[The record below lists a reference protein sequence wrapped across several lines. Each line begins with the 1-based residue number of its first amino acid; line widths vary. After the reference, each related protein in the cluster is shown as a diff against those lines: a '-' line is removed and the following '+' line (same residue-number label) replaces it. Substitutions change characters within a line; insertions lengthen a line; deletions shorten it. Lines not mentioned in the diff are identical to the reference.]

1 MKKLIVLCLLI
12 IGGSNA
18 IAQQVFT
25 LDSCRNMAINNNKQI
40 RIANEK
46 IKAAGYEKKSAFANY
61 LPGFDAVG
69 GYMYNSKEISLLSDK
84 QKEQLS
90 NAGTNTLA
98 PIMQQIIAQHPELGP
113 QLQQLG
119 AGIINSVNG
128 AGQSL
133 VNALR
138 TNTTNMFGGAIT
150 LTQPIYMG
158 GKIRAYNQ
166 ITKYAEELAK
176 TQKNTAVKDLVFQTD
191 EIYWQVVSLVYKKK
205 LAESYADL
213 LDSLYQNVE
222 AMIAEGVAT
231 QSDGLTVAVKQNEAQ
246 ITLTKVSDGLSLSK
260 MLLAQI
266 CGLPINMPYTL
277 ADEIEELHEE
287 NLPTPTNSINMD
299 EVYANRSEIQSL
311 TLATEIYKQKQKVA
325 LSAMLPNLAL
335 TGSYMFSNPNVF
347 NSFEKRVD
355 GFFNVGVMLKIPVFH
370 WGKDFYKVKA
380 AKTERNIA
388 LLNLEEAKEKIE
400 LQVNQATFKVNER
413 WRILTYKSMPSVAS
427 REKAEENLRNAQIGF
442 EEGVLTTDNVLEAQ
456 TAWLQA
462 QSEKI
467 DAEIDVRL
475 CEVYL
480 SKAMGLMK

>member
-12 IGGSNA
+12 ITGSN
-18 IAQQVFT
+18 IRAQQVFT

-46 IKAAGYEKKSAFANY
+46 IKSAGYERKSAFANY
-61 LPGFDAVG
+61 LPGFDVMG

-84 QKEQLS
+84 QKDLLS

-98 PIMQQIIAQHPELGP
+98 PILQQIIAQRPDLGP
-113 QLQQLG
+113 QLQRMG
-119 AGIINSVNG
+119 ADIINTLNG

-133 VNALR
+133 VDALR
-138 TNTTNMFGGAIT
+138 TNTTNVFGGAVT

-176 TQKNTAVKDLVFQTD
+176 TQKSTAVKDLIFQTD

-205 LAESYADL
+205 LAESYANL

-222 AMIAEGVAT
+222 AMIQEGVAT

-266 CGLPINMPYTL
+266 CGLPINLQYTL
-277 ADEIEELHEE
+277 ADEMETLQQE
-287 NLPTPTNSINMD
+287 NLPAPANAINMD

-311 TLATEIYKQKQKVA
+311 TLATEIYKQKQRVA

-347 NSFEKRVD
+347 NSFEKKLD

-380 AKTERNIA
+380 AKTERNIT

-400 LQVNQATFKVNER
+400 LQVNQATFKVNEANKKLVMTR
-413 WRILTYKSMPSVAS
+413 KNM
-427 REKAEENLRNAQIGF
+427 EKAEENLRNAQVGF
-442 EEGVLTTDNVLEAQ
+442 EEGVLTTNNVLEAQ

>member
-69 GYMYNSKEISLLSDK
+69 SYMYNSKEISLLSDK

-176 TQKNTAVKDLVFQTD
+176 TQKSTAVKDLVFQTD

-287 NLPTPTNSINMD
+287 NLPTPTNSINLD

-347 NSFEKRVD
+347 NSFEKRAD

-400 LQVNQATFKVNER
+400 LQVNQATFKVNEANKR
-413 WRILTYKSMPSVAS
+413 LIMTRKNM
-427 REKAEENLRNAQIGF
+427 EKAEENLRNAQIGF

>member
-176 TQKNTAVKDLVFQTD
+176 TQKSTAVKDLVFQTD
-191 EIYWQVVSLVYKKK
+191 KIYWQVVSLVYKKK

-355 GFFNVGVMLKIPVFH
+355 GFFNVGIMLKIPVFH

-400 LQVNQATFKVNER
+400 LQVNQATFKVNEANKKLIMTR
-413 WRILTYKSMPSVAS
+413 KNM
-427 REKAEENLRNAQIGF
+427 EKAEGNLRNAQIGF

>member
-176 TQKNTAVKDLVFQTD
+176 TQKSTAVKDLVFQTD

-287 NLPTPTNSINMD
+287 NLPTPTNPINMD

-400 LQVNQATFKVNER
+400 LQVNQATFKVNEANKKLIMTR
-413 WRILTYKSMPSVAS
+413 KNM
-427 REKAEENLRNAQIGF
+427 EKAEENLRYATLGF
-442 EEGVLTTDNVLEAQ
+442 REGVIATSNVLEAQ
-456 TAWLQA
+456 TAWLSA

-467 DAEIDVRL
+467 DAQIDVKL
-475 CEVYL
+475 TEIYL
-480 SKAMGLMK
+480 KKSLGTLQ

>member
-176 TQKNTAVKDLVFQTD
+176 TQKSTAVKDLVFQTD

-287 NLPTPTNSINMD
+287 NLPTPTNPINMD

-347 NSFEKRVD
+347 NEKRVD

-400 LQVNQATFKVNER
+400 LQVNQATFKVNEANKKLIMTR
-413 WRILTYKSMPSVAS
+413 KNM
-427 REKAEENLRNAQIGF
+427 EKAEENLRN
-442 EEGVLTTDNVLEAQ
+442 
-456 TAWLQA
+456 
-462 QSEKI
+462 
-467 DAEIDVRL
+467 VRL

>member
-46 IKAAGYEKKSAFANY
+46 IKAAGYEKESAFANY

-205 LAESYADL
+205 LAESYVNL

-231 QSDGLTVAVKQNEAQ
+231 QSDGLAVAVKQNEAQ

-400 LQVNQATFKVNER
+400 LQVNQATFKVNEANKKLIMTR
-413 WRILTYKSMPSVAS
+413 KNM
-427 REKAEENLRNAQIGF
+427 EKAEENLRNAQIGF

>member
-1 MKKLIVLCLLI
+1 MKKLIALCLLI
-12 IGGSNA
+12 ITGSNA
-18 IAQQVFT
+18 VAQQVFT

-46 IKAAGYEKKSAFANY
+46 IKAAGYERKSAFANY
-61 LPGFDAVG
+61 LPGFDVMG

-84 QKEQLS
+84 QKDLLS
-90 NAGTNTLA
+90 NTLA
-98 PIMQQIIAQHPELGP
+98 PILQQIIAQHPEELGQ
-113 QLQQLG
+113 QLQQMG
-119 AGIINSVNG
+119 TGIINTLNG

-133 VNALR
+133 VDAFR
-138 TNTTNMFGGAIT
+138 TNTTNVFGGAVT

-176 TQKNTAVKDLVFQTD
+176 TQKNTAVKDLIFQTD

-205 LAESYADL
+205 LAESYANL
-213 LDSLYQNVE
+213 LDSLYQNIKD
-222 AMIAEGVAT
+222 MIQEGVAT

-260 MLLAQI
+260 MVLAQL
-266 CGLPINMPYTL
+266 CGLPVNLQYSL
-277 ADEIEELHEE
+277 ADEIETLQQE
-287 NLPTPTNSINMD
+287 NLPAPTSSINME
-299 EVYANRSEIQSL
+299 EVYTNRSEIQSL
-311 TLATEIYKQKQKVA
+311 TLATEIYKQKQRVA

-347 NSFEKRVD
+347 NSFEKKLD

-400 LQVNQATFKVNER
+400 LQVNQATFKVNEATKKLIMTR
-413 WRILTYKSMPSVAS
+413 KNM
-427 REKAEENLRNAQIGF
+427 EKAEENLRNAQIGF
-442 EEGVLTTDNVLEAQ
+442 EEGVLTTNNVLEAQ

-467 DAEIDVRL
+467 DAEIDIRL

>member
-69 GYMYNSKEISLLSDK
+69 SYMYNSKEISLLSDK

-205 LAESYADL
+205 LAESYVNL

-277 ADEIEELHEE
+277 VDEIEELHEE
-287 NLPTPTNSINMD
+287 NFPTPTNSINMD

-400 LQVNQATFKVNER
+400 LQVNQATFKVNEANKKLIMTR
-413 WRILTYKSMPSVAS
+413 KNM
-427 REKAEENLRNAQIGF
+427 EKAEENLRNAQIGF

>member
-176 TQKNTAVKDLVFQTD
+176 TQKSTAVKDLVFQTD

-213 LDSLYQNVE
+213 LDSLYRNVE

-266 CGLPINMPYTL
+266 CGLP
-277 ADEIEELHEE
+277 
-287 NLPTPTNSINMD
+287 
-299 EVYANRSEIQSL
+299 Q
-311 TLATEIYKQKQKVA
+311 
-325 LSAMLPNLAL
+325 
-335 TGSYMFSNPNVF
+335 VF
-347 NSFEKRVD
+347 LV
-355 GFFNVGVMLKIPVFH
+355 
-370 WGKDFYKVKA
+370 
-380 AKTERNIA
+380 
-388 LLNLEEAKEKIE
+388 
-400 LQVNQATFKVNER
+400 
-413 WRILTYKSMPSVAS
+413 
-427 REKAEENLRNAQIGF
+427 
-442 EEGVLTTDNVLEAQ
+442 
-456 TAWLQA
+456 
-462 QSEKI
+462 
-467 DAEIDVRL
+467 
-475 CEVYL
+475 
-480 SKAMGLMK
+480 

>member
-46 IKAAGYEKKSAFANY
+46 TKAAGYEKKSAFANY

-133 VNALR
+133 VDALR

-176 TQKNTAVKDLVFQTD
+176 TQKSTAVKDLVFQTD

-213 LDSLYQNVE
+213 LDSLYHNVE

-325 LSAMLPNLAL
+325 LSTMLPNLAL

-400 LQVNQATFKVNER
+400 LQVNQATFKVNEANKKLIMTR
-413 WRILTYKSMPSVAS
+413 KNM
-427 REKAEENLRNAQIGF
+427 EKAEENLRNAQIGF

>member
-1 MKKLIVLCLLI
+1 M
-12 IGGSNA
+12 
-18 IAQQVFT
+18 
-25 LDSCRNMAINNNKQI
+25 
-40 RIANEK
+40 
-46 IKAAGYEKKSAFANY
+46 
-61 LPGFDAVG
+61 
-69 GYMYNSKEISLLSDK
+69 
-84 QKEQLS
+84 
-90 NAGTNTLA
+90 
-98 PIMQQIIAQHPELGP
+98 
-113 QLQQLG
+113 
-119 AGIINSVNG
+119 
-128 AGQSL
+128 
-133 VNALR
+133 
-138 TNTTNMFGGAIT
+138 
-150 LTQPIYMG
+150 
-158 GKIRAYNQ
+158 
-166 ITKYAEELAK
+166 
-176 TQKNTAVKDLVFQTD
+176 
-191 EIYWQVVSLVYKKK
+191 
-205 LAESYADL
+205 
-213 LDSLYQNVE
+213 
-222 AMIAEGVAT
+222 
-231 QSDGLTVAVKQNEAQ
+231 
-246 ITLTKVSDGLSLSK
+246 
-260 MLLAQI
+260 AQI

-287 NLPTPTNSINMD
+287 NLPTPTNPINMD

-400 LQVNQATFKVNER
+400 LQVNQATFKVNEANKKLIMTR
-413 WRILTYKSMPSVAS
+413 KNM
-427 REKAEENLRNAQIGF
+427 EKAEENLRNAQIGF

>member
-166 ITKYAEELAK
+166 ITKYAEELEK
-176 TQKNTAVKDLVFQTD
+176 TQKSTAVKDLVFQTD

-400 LQVNQATFKVNER
+400 LQVNQATFKVNEANKKLIMTR
-413 WRILTYKSMPSVAS
+413 KNM
-427 REKAEENLRNAQIGF
+427 EKAEENLRNAQIGF

>member
-40 RIANEK
+40 RIDNEK

-176 TQKNTAVKDLVFQTD
+176 TQKSTAVKDLVFQTD

-287 NLPTPTNSINMD
+287 NLPTPTNPINMD

-400 LQVNQATFKVNER
+400 LQVNQATFKVNEANKKLIMTR
-413 WRILTYKSMPSVAS
+413 KNM
-427 REKAEENLRNAQIGF
+427 EKAEENLRNAQIGF

>member
-98 PIMQQIIAQHPELGP
+98 PIMQQHPELGP

-133 VNALR
+133 VDALR

-205 LAESYADL
+205 LAESYVNL

-400 LQVNQATFKVNER
+400 LQVNQATFKVNEANKKLIMTR
-413 WRILTYKSMPSVAS
+413 KNM
-427 REKAEENLRNAQIGF
+427 EKAEENLRNAQIGF

>member
-133 VNALR
+133 VNALH

-176 TQKNTAVKDLVFQTD
+176 TQKSTAVKDLVFQTD

-400 LQVNQATFKVNER
+400 LQVNQATFKVNEANKKLIMTR
-413 WRILTYKSMPSVAS
+413 KNM
-427 REKAEENLRNAQIGF
+427 EKAEENLRNAQIGF

>member
-46 IKAAGYEKKSAFANY
+46 IKAAGYEKTSAFANY

-69 GYMYNSKEISLLSDK
+69 SYMYNSKEISLLSDK

-205 LAESYADL
+205 LAESYVNL

-287 NLPTPTNSINMD
+287 NFPTPTNSINMD

-400 LQVNQATFKVNER
+400 LQVNQATFKVNEANKKLIMTR
-413 WRILTYKSMPSVAS
+413 KNM
-427 REKAEENLRNAQIGF
+427 EKAEENLRNAQIGF

>member
-1 MKKLIVLCLLI
+1 MKKLFVLCLLI
-12 IGGSNA
+12 IAGNNI

-46 IKAAGYEKKSAFANY
+46 IKAAGYERKSAFANY
-61 LPGFDAVG
+61 LPGIDATG
-69 GYMYNSKEISLLSDK
+69 MYMYNSKEISLLSDQ
-84 QKEQLS
+84 QKEGLS
-90 NAGTNTLA
+90 NVGTNTLA
-98 PIMQQIIAQHPELGP
+98 PVMQQIIVQHPELGA

-119 AGIINSVNG
+119 MGIINSLNG

-138 TNTTNMFGGAIT
+138 TNTTNVFGGAIT

-166 ITKYAEELAK
+166 ITQYAEELAK
-176 TQKNTAVKDLVFQTD
+176 TQKNTAVKELIFQTD

-205 LAESYADL
+205 LAESYVSL
-213 LDSLYQNVE
+213 LDSLNQNVE

-231 QSDGLTVAVKQNEAQ
+231 RSDGLTVAVKQNEAQ
-246 ITLTKVSDGLSLSK
+246 ITLTKVCDGLSLSK

-277 ADEIEELHEE
+277 ADELEELYLEE
-287 NLPTPTNSINMD
+287 LPAPASSINID

-311 TLATEIYKQKQKVA
+311 TLATKIYKQQQKVA

-335 TGSYMFSNPNVF
+335 TGSYLFSNPNVF
-347 NSFEKRVD
+347 NSFEKRLD
-355 GFFNVGVMLKIPVFH
+355 GFFNVGVMLRIPVFH

-400 LQVNQATFKVNER
+400 LQVNQAAFKVNEANKNLVMTR
-413 WRILTYKSMPSVAS
+413 KNM
-427 REKAEENLRNAQIGF
+427 EKAEENLRNAQIGF

-467 DAEIDVRL
+467 DAEINVRL
-475 CEVYL
+475 CKVYL

>member
-1 MKKLIVLCLLI
+1 
-12 IGGSNA
+12 
-18 IAQQVFT
+18 
-25 LDSCRNMAINNNKQI
+25 
-40 RIANEK
+40 
-46 IKAAGYEKKSAFANY
+46 
-61 LPGFDAVG
+61 
-69 GYMYNSKEISLLSDK
+69 
-84 QKEQLS
+84 
-90 NAGTNTLA
+90 
-98 PIMQQIIAQHPELGP
+98 MQQIIAQHPELGP

-176 TQKNTAVKDLVFQTD
+176 TQKSTAVKDLVFQTD

-347 NSFEKRVD
+347 NSLEKRVD

-400 LQVNQATFKVNER
+400 LQVNQATFKVNEANKKLIMTR
-413 WRILTYKSMPSVAS
+413 KNM
-427 REKAEENLRNAQIGF
+427 EKAEENLRNAQIGF

>member
-176 TQKNTAVKDLVFQTD
+176 TQKSTAVKDLVFQTD
-191 EIYWQVVSLVYKKK
+191 KIYWQVVSLVYKKK

-287 NLPTPTNSINMD
+287 NLPTPTNPINMD

-400 LQVNQATFKVNER
+400 LQVNQATFKVNEANKKLIMTR
-413 WRILTYKSMPSVAS
+413 KNM
-427 REKAEENLRNAQIGF
+427 EKAEENLRNAQIGF

>member
-69 GYMYNSKEISLLSDK
+69 GYMYNSKGISLLSDK

-400 LQVNQATFKVNER
+400 LQVNQATFKVNEANKKLIMTR
-413 WRILTYKSMPSVAS
+413 KNM
-427 REKAEENLRNAQIGF
+427 EKAEENLRNAQIGF